1 MPTGGAR
8 TGRPG
13 AAYANRSDLNGSDAQ
28 YGDGVNQAAVVA
40 ATPGSPSRPTTGGGG
55 IAIAPGM
62 MGPLDAPT
70 DRPTEPITA
79 GLPIGPGANTLAH
92 PVPTRGASE
101 DLFELRALYRV
112 YPNED
117 MARLIADAESRL

>member
-40 ATPGSPSRPTTGGGG
+40 ATPGSPSRPDTGGG
-55 IAIAPGM
+55 IAIPPGA
-62 MGPLDAPT
+62 MGPLDAPS
-70 DRPTEPITA
+70 DRPTEPVTA
-79 GLPIGPGANTLAH
+79 GLPLGAGANTLSQ

-117 MARLIADAESRL
+117 LARLIADAENRL